1 MLQMAKKE
9 FHKTLNENRTEEV
22 AYIIEKMPIRFGATI
37 SGIIISLVVLLLL
50 FGWIIKYPEV
60 LKGQIVIN
68 TRQAPVKLVATT
80 PGNIILLHDKVGS
93 TVKAG
98 EYIAFIKNS
107 ANIQEVQLLDNL
119 LRNIDIHKVTYSK
132 HRHLFPENLSLGDLN
147 NNYFSYLNALYQY
160 LDYSTQQPFTFQKD
174 INTKLLG
181 MQKTMLKELQND
193 YQNQKI
199 KYKTSQ
205 SLFRKDSILFSK
217 NVIAKADIE
226 RSIVSKANSE
236 LDYKS
241 IDKQITNTNFQ
252 INDAQNKLELLA
264 IQKIEKER
272 ELTINLY
279 NSYYDLIDN
288 IKKWEHTY
296 VFVSPINGRIDF
308 LNFLKNNDFIQSGQ
322 ELFKIIPI
330 TNEMIGQVN
339 LPEQGSGKIK
349 EGQDVII
356 KLDNYPYNEYG
367 SIKGKV
373 KTISLATNQQTLS
386 DNQNKI
392 NAYLINVSLPNG
404 LMTNYGTVLIFHAE
418 AKGSAEIITENRRL
432 IERFFDNLKYKVK

>member
-1 MLQMAKKE
+1 MPKKE

-22 AYIIEKMPIRFGATI
+22 AYIIEKMPTRFGTTVSAI
-37 SGIIISLVVLLLL
+37 VISLVLLL
-50 FGWIIKYPEV
+50 FLFGCIVKYPEV

-80 PGNIILLHDKVGS
+80 PGNIVLLHDKVGS

-98 EYIAFIKNS
+98 EYIAYIKNS
-107 ANIQEVQLLDNL
+107 ANIQEVRLLDDL
-119 LRNIDIHKVTYSK
+119 LHNINIHKVTYIK
-132 HRHLFPENLSLGDLN
+132 HRHFFPENLSLGDLN
-147 NNYFSYLNALYQY
+147 NKYFSYLNALYQY
-160 LDYSTQQPFTFQKD
+160 LDYNEQQPFTTQKD

-193 YQNQKI
+193 YLNQKI

-205 SLFRKDSILFSK
+205 SLFRKDSTLFSK

-226 RSIVSKANSE
+226 RSIVAKANSE

-241 IDKQITNTNFQ
+241 IDKQITNTNYQ
-252 INDAQNKLELLA
+252 IDDAQNKLELLA

-272 ELTINLY
+272 ELTINLF

-288 IKKWEHTY
+288 IRKWEHTY
-296 VFVSPINGRIDF
+296 VFVSPMNGRIDF

-322 ELFKIIPI
+322 ELFKIIPV

-339 LPEQGSGKIK
+339 LPEHGSGKIK
-349 EGQDVII
+349 KGQDVII

-404 LMTNYGTVLIFHAE
+404 LKTNYGTELNFHAE
-418 AKGSAEIITENRRL
+418 SRGTAEIITDDRRL

>member
-1 MLQMAKKE
+1 MAKKG

-22 AYIIEKMPIRFGATI
+22 AYIIEKMPSRFGTTVSAI
-37 SGIIISLVVLLLL
+37 VISLVVLLLL

-107 ANIQEVQLLDNL
+107 ASIQEVRLLDNL
-119 LRNIDIHKVTYSK
+119 LQNINIHKVTYSK
-132 HRHLFPENLSLGDLN
+132 HRHFFPENLSLGDLN
-147 NNYFSYLNALYQY
+147 NKYFSYLNALYQY
-160 LDYSTQQPFTFQKD
+160 LDYSVQQPFTTQKG

-181 MQKTMLKELQND
+181 MQKKMLKELQND
-193 YQNQKI
+193 CQYQKI

-205 SLFRKDSILFSK
+205 SLFRKDSTLFSK

-226 RSIVSKANSE
+226 RSIVAKANSE

-241 IDKQITNTNFQ
+241 IDKQITNTNYQ
-252 INDAQNKLELLA
+252 IDDAQNKLELLA

-288 IKKWEHTY
+288 IRKWEHTY
-296 VFVSPINGRIDF
+296 VFVSPMNGRIDF

-322 ELFKIIPI
+322 ELFKIIPV

-339 LPEQGSGKIK
+339 LPEHGSGKIK
-349 EGQDVII
+349 KSQDVII

-404 LMTNYGTVLIFHAE
+404 LKTNYGTELNFHAE
-418 AKGSAEIITENRRL
+418 SRGTAEIITDDRRL